1 MGCAGPGAG
10 AERGGWVG
18 SAALQRAESLRAGN
32 EVGPAVAAE
41 PACSLGHTSSTGLR
55 CPHPC
60 RGPLCTPASWPGW
73 THAPPSA
80 QTLGEPVAPR
90 PARRGGQ
97 AGSGRPLPG
106 QGDGGCRREGPG
118 GHGGQDGWP
127 KPFQARLASLGSL
140 AVPGDVTRAGA
151 LSEGSGP
158 VPPDRPW
165 GPLLIPAHH
174 PQTGPRGGPRPGPE
188 PGAGGARGCLSPP
201 GRPRL
206 LTCSVEPARSR
217 LGSCRPQS
225 ANIASPSAARCQ
237 VPPPAWLEG
246 VAQAARPGTGLRAA
260 SLGAGLRGLSP
271 SAPSPTAGLPGSR
284 LLPPPRGL
292 CGPRGPRDPGGI
304 RNPTEHSTLGAT
316 AGLWA

>member
-1 MGCAGPGAG
+1 MLRSVPCAHLRPGRAGHTHPHRLKHSGSLWHPGPPAVGDRRAAG
-10 AERGGWVG
+10 AH
-18 SAALQRAESLRAGN
+18 
-32 EVGPAVAAE
+32 
-41 PACSLGHTSSTGLR
+41 SLGR
-55 CPHPC
+55 AMEAAVE
-60 RGPLCTPASWPGW
+60 R
-73 THAPPSA
+73 
-80 QTLGEPVAPR
+80 
-90 PARRGGQ
+90 GQ
-97 AGSGRPLPG
+97 AGTEAKTAGPSPSGR
-106 QGDGGCRREGPG
+106 
-118 GHGGQDGWP
+118 GWP
-127 KPFQARLASLGSL
+127 AWGSL
-140 AVPGDVTRAGA
+140 AVPGDVARAGA

-316 AGLWA
+316 AGPWA